1 MPSHFIREATL
12 ADVPL
17 MASLRDKSGWGGGA
31 NEERMAMY
39 LSNEHHPQHACPQR
53 IAFIAVQ
60 NDKVLGYIAG
70 HLTTRFGCQGE
81 LQWILVD
88 PGYRGSSVASELL
101 ISMAE
106 WFTQNDSIR
115 VCVNVEPENV
125 RARGFYRKHGAGEL
139 SEYWLQWPD
148 MSEVQR
154 RDDEPSD
161 ATKSPV
167 GREFRS

>member
-31 NEERMAMY
+31 NAERMAMY
-39 LSNEHHPQHACPQR
+39 LSNEHHPQYACPQR
-53 IAFIAVQ
+53 MAFIAVQ

-70 HLTTRFGCQGE
+70 HLTTRFGYQGE

-88 PGYRGSSVASELL
+88 PGYRGGYVASELL

-125 RARGFYRKHGAGEL
+125 RARLFYRKHGAGEL
-139 SEYWLQWPD
+139 SVYWLQWTD
-148 MSEVQR
+148 ISEVQR
-154 RDDEPSD
+154 RND
-161 ATKSPV
+161 AQNDAD
-167 GREFRS
+167 R

>member
-1 MPSHFIREATL
+1 MPSHFIREAKLT
-12 ADVPL
+12 DVPL

-31 NEERMAMY
+31 NAERMTMY
-39 LSNEHHPQHACPQR
+39 LSREHHPQHACPQR
-53 IAFIAVQ
+53 MAFIAVQ

-70 HLTTRFGCQGE
+70 HLTTRFGYQGE

-88 PGYRGSSVASELL
+88 PGYRGGSVASELL

-106 WFTQNDSIR
+106 WFTQNNSIR

-125 RARGFYRKHGAGEL
+125 RARGFYRKHGAVEL

-148 MSEVQR
+148 ISEVQKR
-154 RDDEPSD
+154 NDGPSD
-161 ATKSPV
+161 APKSPV
-167 GREFRS
+167 SRKF